1 MKVCVLIVSSGIPSI
16 VVAVHRA
23 LSVAYFTCNYKIP
36 LIISLVALL
45 LETSRSHRSYSPYL
59 IQLETDIVRALVVV
73 YKRE

>member
-45 LETSRSHRSYSPYL
+45 LETSRSHRSYSRYL
-59 IQLETDIVRALVVV
+59 IQLETDIVRALIVV